1 MASKLITTRE
11 LSGKRV
17 VAVKGKK
24 EQVKRIGKVRCCV
37 FHPKEKR
44 CIGFIVKRPD
54 LLLMFHRKDLFVSLR
69 GYDLEDGRIV
79 VRDDPSATGQAACKD
94 LGVDWDAC
102 VLWEGLP
109 VMTADGESFGYVGTI
124 TFDRKTGEIDS
135 FEVDTGVASNAL
147 LGTMTIPGDMIRGF
161 RRGMGTA
168 LTMVGSEGEEQD
180 NPELGALLVTD
191 AVKELKAEGGAAEQ
205 AGKAVA
211 VAASKVKPAAS
222 EAAHAA
228 GEVVNKGAYATGR
241 QISRASGMFSE
252 FKSEYDKARGLK
264 DDEGKVKAKAKKI
277 ERAEA
282 DDESDEEV
290 AGTLDAAAA
299 ADEAAAATDTAAA
312 DAAGADAD
320 AEDDTADDELVLDAE
335 PVERPRTSSSK
346 KSSKKSSESASSKA
360 GYAVGRQLSRAG
372 GMFSEFKKEYD
383 KARHDD

>member
-24 EQVKRIGKVRCCV
+24 EQAKRIGKVRCCV

-94 LGVDWDAC
+94 LGVDWDEC

-180 NPELGALLVTD
+180 NPELGALLVID
-191 AVKELKAEGGAAEQ
+191 EVKELKAEGGAAEQ

-228 GEVVNKGAYATGR
+228 GEAVNKGAYATGR

-264 DDEGKVKAKAKKI
+264 DDEGTAKPKAKKI

-282 DDESDEEV
+282 DDESDEEA
-290 AGTLDAAAA
+290 AGILDAAAA
-299 ADEAAAATDTAAA
+299 ADEAAADEIVAA
-312 DAAGADAD
+312 DADEAAT
-320 AEDDTADDELVLDAE
+320 DDDDELVLDAE
-335 PVERPRTSSSK
+335 PVERPRTPSSK
-346 KSSKKSSESASSKA
+346 KSSKKSSGSASSKA

-372 GMFSEFKKEYD
+372 SMFSDFKKEYD